1 MRDVGLLGYAMDSIR
16 RTRWLVEE
24 ADSSAALRNDSQKSK
39 GKSKSKSKSKSKG
52 KGKGKSNDK
61 SNDKSKGKG
70 KSNDKSNSNG
80 QYRGLSTAPRKRR
93 AASVEMTIFLACR
106 SVQLRS

>member
-39 GKSKSKSKSKSKG
+39 SNSN
-52 KGKGKSNDK
+52 GKSN
-61 SNDKSKGKG
+61 
-70 KSNDKSNSNG
+70 SNSNG